1 MFEKAIAK
9 FSIDVKKSWMV
20 GDRGRDIIPARQL
33 GIKTIQIGNEIE
45 ANEMGDFKTESLL
58 DASKLILKSSKK
70 KQLFVAQQF

>member
-1 MFEKAIAK
+1 
-9 FSIDVKKSWMV
+9 MV

-58 DASKLILKSSKK
+58 EASKLILKSGKK
-70 KQLFVAQQF
+70 K

>member
-9 FSIDVKKSWMV
+9 FSIDVKKSWMI

-58 DASKLILKSSKK
+58 EASKLILKSSKK
-70 KQLFVAQQF
+70 K